1 MVGSPV
7 SDTTLMPNQARVL
20 PRLRLGHAAS
30 FGATLPTPPESLR
43 APREDPE
50 HADATVHVMRRIE
63 RVRYSST
70 LDPTNFCS
78 VIIKWSLFQIAR
90 SPILRDWVCHL
101 PLLPLK
107 WPNVARDLLM

>member
-1 MVGSPV
+1 
-7 SDTTLMPNQARVL
+7 MPNQARGL
-20 PRLRLGHAAS
+20 PRLMLGHAAS

-43 APREDPE
+43 LPREDPE

-78 VIIKWSLFQIAR
+78 VIIKWSPFRISR
-90 SPILRDWVCHL
+90 SPILRDRVRQL
-101 PLLPLK
+101 PLLQVV
-107 WPNVARDLLM
+107 WPNVARDPRL